1 MGYRSVVVLVFYA
14 SLVTGLVAL
23 IAEFSATIARQ
34 APNVLAFA
42 EDPDQPASRVE
53 HGLEVQA
60 RATEWQPVSH
70 VAEIRAVEPPEV
82 SAVTLASAMDAAEGA
97 DLPGQELQQEL
108 HTQPPTKPKAKPV
121 KPRVAGWIRRVARP
135 PVHRRE
141 HIAESTA
148 RLIERRLRAEM

>member
-1 MGYRSVVVLVFYA
+1 MGYRSVVVLVLYT

-34 APNVLAFA
+34 APHVLAFA

-70 VAEIRAVEPPEV
+70 VPEIRAFEPPEA
-82 SAVTLASAMDAAEGA
+82 SAVTLASSMDAAEGA
-97 DLPGQELQQEL
+97 DLPEQKLQ
-108 HTQPPTKPKAKPV
+108 TQPPTKPKAQPV

-135 PVHRRE
+135 VHRNRV
-141 HIAESTA
+141 AESTA

>member
-1 MGYRSVVVLVFYA
+1 MGYRSVVVLVLYA

-23 IAEFSATIARQ
+23 ITEFGAMIARQ
-34 APNVLAFA
+34 APQVLAFA
-42 EDPDQPASRVE
+42 EDSDQPASRVE

-70 VAEIRAVEPPEV
+70 IAEIRAIEPPEV

-97 DLPGQELQQEL
+97 DLPEQDVQ
-108 HTQPPTKPKAKPV
+108 TPPPAKPKAKFKAV
-121 KPRVAGWIRRVARP
+121 KPRVAGWIRRVARS
-135 PVHRRE
+135 PVHHRD

>member
-1 MGYRSVVVLVFYA
+1 MLYA

-23 IAEFSATIARQ
+23 ITEFGAMIARQ
-34 APNVLAFA
+34 APEVLAFA
-42 EDPDQPASRVE
+42 EDSDQPASRVE

-70 VAEIRAVEPPEV
+70 IAEMRAVEPPEV

-97 DLPGQELQQEL
+97 DLPKQDLQ
-108 HTQPPTKPKAKPV
+108 TPPAKPRAEAKAV
-121 KPRVAGWIRRVARP
+121 KPRVAGWVRRVTRP
-135 PVHRRE
+135 PVHRRD
-141 HIAESTA
+141 HVTESTA